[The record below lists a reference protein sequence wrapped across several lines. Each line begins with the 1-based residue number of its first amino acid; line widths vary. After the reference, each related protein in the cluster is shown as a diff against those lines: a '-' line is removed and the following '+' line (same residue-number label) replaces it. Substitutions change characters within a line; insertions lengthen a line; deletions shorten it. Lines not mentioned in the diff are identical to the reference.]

1 MEIIRHSEMRE
12 DVTYSR
18 SFVWKDMPTAGFGFP
33 CDEHGNL
40 EPTDNPFAKENL
52 EGCLSGKFD
61 VIDKGIE
68 KCVNR
73 YREPAIGKCECGVEL
88 TLNDPLDN
96 YCECGRCYNS
106 SGQKVTP
113 SSECDE
119 QGNHLADYYD

>member
-1 MEIIRHSEMRE
+1 MRE

-18 SFVWKDMPTAGFGFP
+18 CFVWKDMPTAGFGFP

-40 EPTDNPFAKENL
+40 EPTDNPYAKENR

-68 KCVNR
+68 KYVNR
-73 YREPAIGKCECGVEL
+73 YREPAIGKCECGAEL

-96 YCECGRCYNS
+96 HCECGRCYNS
-106 SGQKVTP
+106 SGQSVTP

-119 QGNHLADYYD
+119 QGNPLADYYDHD